1 MNRTKKR
8 DAKKVGDK
16 FGVSDKKQTAS
27 KIVHSPINVLLYLN
41 KTSP

>member
-1 MNRTKKR
+1 MRNKE
-8 DAKKVGDK
+8 GE
-16 FGVSDKKQTAS
+16 FGVSDNKQTDS